1 MPPFLSLAM
10 IALAAL
16 ASPSATPAGGD
27 IETSAL
33 APSRLE
39 IVVVEEPNCLY
50 CSLFRRDLF
59 PAYAGSPRAR
69 EVPMRFLDAREVATS
84 RLSLKS
90 PISVVPTILVLAD
103 GEEIGRIPGYATREI
118 FFSSINAL
126 LPPTR

>member
-1 MPPFLSLAM
+1 MAPLLSLALL
-10 IALAAL
+10 ALAAI
-16 ASPSATPAGGD
+16 ASPSAVPAAGN

-39 IVVVEEPNCLY
+39 IVVIEEPNCLY

-69 EVPMRFLDAREVATS
+69 EVPMRFLDTRELATS

-126 LPPTR
+126 LPPRQ

>member
-1 MPPFLSLAM
+1 MSAFLSLAM
-10 IALAAL
+10 IVLAAF

-103 GEEIGRIPGYATREI
+103 SEEIGRIPGYATREI

>member
-1 MPPFLSLAM
+1 MSALLSLAM
-10 IALAAL
+10 LVLAAI
-16 ASPSATPAGGD
+16 ASPSAAPAGAD

-33 APSRLE
+33 TPSRLE

-59 PAYAGSPRAR
+59 PAYAVSPRAR
-69 EVPMRFLDAREVATS
+69 EVPMRFLDVRELATS
-84 RLSLKS
+84 RLGLKS

-126 LPPTR
+126 LPPQR